1 MFFMSSAAYYLI
13 SYWLL
18 IEIKW
23 LLVEIKREVCEAISG
38 DKERS
43 V

>member
-1 MFFMSSAAYYLI
+1 MR
-13 SYWLL
+13 
-18 IEIKW
+18 
-23 LLVEIKREVCEAISG
+23 LLVEIREKCVRLLVKIKRKSCEAISG

>member
-1 MFFMSSAAYYLI
+1 MR
-13 SYWLL
+13 LL
-18 IEIKW
+18 VEIKREKCVR

>member
-1 MFFMSSAAYYLI
+1 MR
-13 SYWLL
+13 
-18 IEIKW
+18 
-23 LLVEIKREVCEAISG
+23 LLVEIKREVCEVLVEMEREVCEAISR